1 MKLLDK
7 LGITFFIIIAIIIS
21 SYFFMPIKL
30 EAAFN
35 MLSENPK
42 LIVIT
47 EKKENE
53 FGGSEFNSYKIDN
66 DENIKILYNDLKE
79 IKIVRTLKESSNLN
93 EYNIYM
99 GEEYIRVSLMDD
111 FIKVEDE
118 TFRVVDSENRY
129 KELLSKIKE
138 NFIE

>member
-1 MKLLDK
+1 MKLLNK

>member
-1 MKLLDK
+1 MKLLNK
-7 LGITFFIIIAIIIS
+7 LVITFFIIIAIIIS

-42 LIVIT
+42 FIVIT
-47 EKKENE
+47 EKKKNE
-53 FGGSEFNSYKIDN
+53 SGSSEFNKYKIDN
-66 DENIKILYNDLKE
+66 DENIKILYDDIKK
-79 IKIVRTLKESSNLN
+79 IKIVRTLKESLNLN

-99 GEEYIRVSLMDD
+99 GEEYIRLSLMDD
-111 FIKVEDE
+111 FIKVGDE

-129 KELLSKIKE
+129 NELLSKIKE
-138 NFIE
+138 SFIE

>member
-1 MKLLDK
+1 MKLLNK

-42 LIVIT
+42 FIVIT

-53 FGGSEFNSYKIDN
+53 FGVSEFNNYKIDN
-66 DENIKILYNDLKE
+66 DEKVKILYDDLKE

>member
-1 MKLLDK
+1 MKLLNK

-47 EKKENE
+47 EKKKNE
-53 FGGSEFNSYKIDN
+53 SGGSEFNNYKIDN
-66 DENIKILYNDLKE
+66 DEKVKILYDDLKE

-99 GEEYIRVSLMDD
+99 GEKYIRVSLMDD
-111 FIKVEDE
+111 FIKVRDE

-138 NFIE
+138 SFIE